1 MEIRAAREGEQEE
14 IIDLLAEVFATQ
26 CRLRYASQIYQDS
39 SYHLE
44 QSRVGLVEG
53 KIVSHLRISD
63 RVVCVDDTTV
73 KLAGVGM
80 VATQVDYRQRGYA
93 SALIID
99 AISYMEKHDY
109 DLSLL
114 FTTIQPFYQNFDWSA
129 FPQTTVE
136 FPLELGETFPLS
148 PWECRQFEIDTDLKS
163 VMQIYQ
169 KCRHSGSIV
178 RSLHYWRDGYAQQVG
193 IIPSLVIEDSGQI
206 LAYANLCLGVDDSG
220 TDPFLAQ
227 GYPNL
232 REVGWTP
239 DRPESLLIL
248 SRAIL
253 NQAIQQKISKLTGH
267 LPPYHPLTVMLIRES
282 QSTPSF
288 SINQKLMYRTVSL
301 PKLLSKMKPTL
312 QSRLDQ
318 SSFYRNALEKETP
331 DGVNSF
337 CITVASQACTLQILS
352 GRLEV
357 LADQSGATKVL
368 LSPDEW
374 IRILFGDLTFPE
386 LQNLRVLDQLDIS
399 DSELQILNLLFPKS
413 QHLHSV
419 CDYF

>member
-26 CRLRYASQIYQDS
+26 CRPRYASQIYQDS
-39 SYHLE
+39 SYRLE
-44 QSRVGLVEG
+44 QSRVGLVNG

-63 RVVCVDDTTV
+63 RVVCVGDTEV

-80 VATQVDYRQRGYA
+80 VVTQEDYRQRGYA
-93 SALIID
+93 SALIMD

-114 FTTIQPFYQNFDWSA
+114 FTTIQPFYQNFGWSA

-136 FPLELGETFPLS
+136 LPLELEEAFPLS
-148 PWECRQFEIDTDLKS
+148 PWNCRQFEIGTDLQS
-163 VMQIYQ
+163 VIQIYQ
-169 KCRHSGSIV
+169 KCHHSGSIV
-178 RSLHYWRDGYAQQVG
+178 RSPHYWHDGYARRVG
-193 IIPSLVIEDSGQI
+193 VIPSLVIEDSGQI

-220 TDPFLAQ
+220 TDPFLAR

-239 DRPESLLIL
+239 DRPESLLVL

-253 NQAIQQKISKLTGH
+253 NQAIQQKTSKLTGH
-267 LPPYHPLTVMLIRES
+267 LSLHHPLTVMLIRES

-288 SINQKLMYRTVSL
+288 SINQKMMYRTVSL
-301 PKLLSKMKPTL
+301 PKLLSKMKSTL
-312 QSRLDQ
+312 RSRLDQ
-318 SSFYRNALEKETP
+318 SSFFRNALEREAP
-331 DGVNSF
+331 DGVSSF
-337 CITVASQACTLQILS
+337 CITVAGQACTLKILS
-352 GRLEV
+352 GQLEV
-357 LADQSGATKVL
+357 LADQSGTTKVL

-399 DSELQILNLLFPKS
+399 DSELQVLNLLFPKS

>member
-14 IIDLLAEVFATQ
+14 IINLLADVFAPQ
-26 CRLRYASQIYQDS
+26 CRPRYASQIYQDS

-63 RVVCVDDTTV
+63 RVVSIGDTTV

-80 VATQVDYRQRGYA
+80 VATHADYRQQGYA

-114 FTTIQPFYQNFDWSA
+114 FTTMQPFYQNFDWSA

-136 FPLELGETFPLS
+136 LPLELEETFPLS
-148 PWECRQFEIDTDLKS
+148 PWECRKFEIDTDLQS

-169 KCRHSGSIV
+169 KCQHSGSIV
-178 RSLHYWRDGYAQQVG
+178 RSFQYWRDGYAQQVG
-193 IIPSLVIEDSGQI
+193 IIPSLVIEDSRQI

-239 DRPESLLIL
+239 DRPESLLVL

-312 QSRLDQ
+312 QSRLDR
-318 SSFYRNALEKETP
+318 SSFYHNTLKKETP
-331 DGVNSF
+331 NGVNSF
-337 CITVASQACTLQILS
+337 CITVVSQACTLQILS

-357 LADQSGATKVL
+357 MADQSGATKVL

>member
-1 MEIRAAREGEQEE
+1 M
-14 IIDLLAEVFATQ
+14 
-26 CRLRYASQIYQDS
+26 
-39 SYHLE
+39 
-44 QSRVGLVEG
+44 
-53 KIVSHLRISD
+53 SHLRISD
-63 RVVCVDDTTV
+63 RVASVDDTTV

-80 VATQVDYRQRGYA
+80 VATQADYRQQGYA

-114 FTTIQPFYQNFDWSA
+114 FTTMQPFYQNFDWSA

-136 FPLELGETFPLS
+136 LPLELEETFPLS
-148 PWECRQFEIDTDLKS
+148 PWECRKFEIDTDLQS

-169 KCRHSGSIV
+169 KCQHSGSIV
-178 RSLHYWRDGYAQQVG
+178 RSFQYWRDGYARQVG

-239 DRPESLLIL
+239 DRPESLLVL

-312 QSRLDQ
+312 QSRLDR
-318 SSFYRNALEKETP
+318 SSFYRNALKKETP
-331 DGVNSF
+331 NGVNSF
-337 CITVASQACTLQILS
+337 CITVVSQACTLQILS

-357 LADQSGATKVL
+357 IADQSGTTKVL

>member
-1 MEIRAAREGEQEE
+1 M
-14 IIDLLAEVFATQ
+14 
-26 CRLRYASQIYQDS
+26 
-39 SYHLE
+39 
-44 QSRVGLVEG
+44 
-53 KIVSHLRISD
+53 SHLRISD
-63 RVVCVDDTTV
+63 RVASVDDTTV

-80 VATQVDYRQRGYA
+80 VVTQEDYRQRGYA
-93 SALIID
+93 SALIMD

-114 FTTIQPFYQNFDWSA
+114 FTTIQPFYQNFGWSA

-136 FPLELGETFPLS
+136 LPLELEEAFPLS
-148 PWECRQFEIDTDLKS
+148 PWNCRQFEIGTDLQS
-163 VMQIYQ
+163 VIQIYQ
-169 KCRHSGSIV
+169 KCHHSGSIV
-178 RSLHYWRDGYAQQVG
+178 RSPHYWHDGYARRVG
-193 IIPSLVIEDSGQI
+193 VIPSLVIEDSGQI

-239 DRPESLLIL
+239 DRPESLLVL

-253 NQAIQQKISKLTGH
+253 NQAIQQKTSKLTGH
-267 LPPYHPLTVMLIRES
+267 LSLHHPLTVMLIRES

-288 SINQKLMYRTVSL
+288 SINQKMMYRTVSL
-301 PKLLSKMKPTL
+301 PKLLSKMKSTL
-312 QSRLDQ
+312 RSRLDR
-318 SSFYRNALEKETP
+318 SSFFRNALEREAP
-331 DGVNSF
+331 DGVSSF
-337 CITVASQACTLQILS
+337 CITVAGQACTLKILS
-352 GRLEV
+352 GQLEV
-357 LADQSGATKVL
+357 LADQSGTTKVL

-399 DSELQILNLLFPKS
+399 DSELQVLNLLFPKS